1 MKFNSKIMQ
10 KAAETVVNVNDI
22 TRIANGA
29 SIKGDLSSP
38 SDIRVDGSIS
48 GNVYSGGRI
57 VVGETANLSG
67 ALMCSNLDLWGK
79 MEGEI
84 YVKDTISIKS
94 TSVINGNLHVRKLQ
108 VEIGAQINGSC
119 QMITEQEY
127 DKAVARI
134 TDGKVSGAAAPRA
147 QKPQQ
152 PQLPEAE

>member
-1 MKFNSKIMQ
+1 MQ
-10 KAAETVVNVNDI
+10 KTVEAVVDVNDI

-29 SIKGDLSSP
+29 SVKGDLNSP
-38 SDIRVDGSIS
+38 SDIRIDGSIE
-48 GNVYSGGRI
+48 GKVCSGGRV

-67 ALMCSNLDLWGK
+67 TLMCVNLDLWGK

-84 YVKDTISIKS
+84 YVKDTVSVKS

-127 DKAVARI
+127 DKKTAQLTEKKAPAA
-134 TDGKVSGAAAPRA
+134 GAPE
-147 QKPQQ
+147 QKPRS
-152 PQLPEAE
+152 ETR